1 MECEAPEA
9 QVNEKA
15 WLLREQKHGA
25 TTVKSYKIHRNMA
38 LKASKKPAR
47 HVPEPSK
54 IEAWSAPGS
63 QNVPKIHPR
72 PTKRRPRAPK
82 KRPRCAQGAPKKGQE
97 LAKSAQ
103 KMAKWR
109 PIGAQHGPRSLQD
122 RVGRAPRRIC
132 SAILV
137 RSAVRK
143 ALGAMSCH
151 FLMCAESSRYVKNLE
166 KPRKNNG
173 FYALEAFAKNKR
185 ASAQQR

>member
-1 MECEAPEA
+1 MVQQQSSGTKCM
-9 QVNEKA
+9 
-15 WLLREQKHGA
+15 LKHGPQGLQ
-25 TTVKSYKIHRNMA
+25 N
-38 LKASKKPAR
+38 PAR

-63 QNVPKIHPR
+63 ENVPKIHPR

-97 LAKSAQ
+97 PPKSAQ
-103 KMAKWR
+103 KLAKWR
-109 PIGAQHGPRSLQD
+109 PRGAQHGPRSLQD

-143 ALGAMSCH
+143 ALGAMLCH

-185 ASAQQR
+185 ASLQQR

>member
-1 MECEAPEA
+1 MVQQQPNRTKCMR
-9 QVNEKA
+9 N
-15 WLLREQKHGA
+15 HGPQGFQ
-25 TTVKSYKIHRNMA
+25 N
-38 LKASKKPAR
+38 PAR
-47 HVPEPSK
+47 HTPKPSE
-54 IEAWSAPGS
+54 IEAWNAPGT
-63 QNVPKIHPR
+63 QNVPKIHPS

-97 LAKSAQ
+97 PPKSAQ
-103 KMAKWR
+103 KLAKWR
-109 PIGAQHGPRSLQD
+109 PRGAQHGPRSLQD

-166 KPRKNNG
+166 KPRKNNC
-173 FYALEAFAKNKR
+173 FYGLEAFAKNKR
-185 ASAQQR
+185 ASLQQR